1 MTLLTVEHYND
12 SIVIVR
18 LNRPDSKN
26 ALNRALLNELQEA
39 LDKLSTRVLIITG
52 NGNVFC
58 AGADLKERHGM
69 TPEEAN
75 ETSLN
80 IGSKIKLLEDV
91 PFVTI
96 AAMNGGAY
104 GGGLELALACDFRM
118 AVPSAKIGLTETSLG
133 IIPGAGGTQRLTR
146 LIGPAKAKQLI
157 FTAEPIS
164 AEEAL
169 KLGIIEEVAADV
181 LSAAIQLA
189 LRMAK
194 NAPLALKAAKQAINK
209 ALDLSIDEGL
219 IYERECYDIVLNS
232 EDRIEGLQAFK
243 EKRQPNYKGK

>member
-75 ETSLN
+75 KTSLN

-169 KLGIIEEVAADV
+169 KLGIVEEVAADV

-189 LRMAK
+189 ERISQ
-194 NAPLALKAAKQAINK
+194 NAPLALKAAKQAVNK